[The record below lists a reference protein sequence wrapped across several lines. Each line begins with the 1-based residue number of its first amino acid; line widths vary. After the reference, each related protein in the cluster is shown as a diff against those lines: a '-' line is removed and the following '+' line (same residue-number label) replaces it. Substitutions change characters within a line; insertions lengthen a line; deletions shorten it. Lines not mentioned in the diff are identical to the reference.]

1 MSTRV
6 YTHRVEGRDVPP
18 QAATSHHPL
27 TPREAE
33 VIRAIA
39 AGHTTAEAATRLDIA
54 SQTVQ
59 SMLRVIFIKLGLRN
73 RAQLVRWAF
82 LNGLAEPPEPTEGG
96 SSQ

>member
-6 YTHRVEGRDVPP
+6 YTHNMEGRDMPP
-18 QAATSHHPL
+18 QAATSHPL
-27 TPREAE
+27 TPREVD

-39 AGHTTAEAATRLDIA
+39 AGQSTAEAATRLDIA
-54 SQTVQ
+54 SQTLQ

-82 LNGLAEPPEPTEGG
+82 LNGLAESPVPTEGG